1 MEGLPINIVDAAAA
15 LVLLFSAALA
25 FFRGMVH
32 ELLAVF
38 SWVGAAF
45 ATLYGYSYVQPISA
59 QYITV
64 QLLADVTAGVVIF
77 VVTLVVLSLA
87 TRIVSRRVQESS
99 LGPLDRSLG
108 LVFGIARGAVI
119 MAAAWL
125 ALTWWLPEADRPDWI
140 QEARSRPLMEEGSQ
154 LLLRVVPEELLQ
166 RSEEAIEDLEG
177 NKTGFGLLNNPLVK
191 NGENEE
197 ESGYT
202 DADRGDLNRLIEE
215 QTKP

>member
-1 MEGLPINIVDAAAA
+1 MEGLPINVVDAAAA

-32 ELLAVF
+32 ELLAVV

-45 ATLYGYSYVQPISA
+45 ATLYGYSYVQPVTA

-77 VVTLVVLSLA
+77 VVTLIVLSLA

-119 MAAAWL
+119 LAAAWL

-140 QEARSRPLMEEGSQ
+140 QEARSRPLMEEGGR
-154 LLLRVVPEELLQ
+154 LLLQVVPEELLE
-166 RSEEAIEDLEG
+166 RSEEAIEDIEG
-177 NKTGFGLLNNPLVK
+177 SQPGFGLLNNPLVK
-191 NGENEE
+191 NDENEA

-202 DADRGDLNRLIEE
+202 DADRGDMKGLIEE
-215 QTKP
+215 KTKP

>member
-1 MEGLPINIVDAAAA
+1 MEGLPINIVDIAAG

-32 ELLAVF
+32 ELLAVV

-45 ATLYGYSYVQPISA
+45 ATLYGYSYVQPITA

-87 TRIVSRRVQESS
+87 TRILSRRVQESS

-108 LVFGIARGAVI
+108 LIFGIARGAVI
-119 MAAAWL
+119 VAAAWL
-125 ALTWWLPEADRPDWI
+125 VMTWWLPEADRPDWI

-154 LLLRVVPEELLQ
+154 LLLQVVPEELLE

-177 NKTGFGLLNNPLVK
+177 SQTGFGLLNNPLVK
-191 NGENEE
+191 NGDNEP

>member
-1 MEGLPINIVDAAAA
+1 MEGLPINIVDIAAA

-32 ELLAVF
+32 ELLAVV

-45 ATLYGYSYVQPISA
+45 ATLYGYSYVQPITA

-77 VVTLVVLSLA
+77 VLTLVVLSLA

-99 LGPLDRSLG
+99 LGALDRSLG
-108 LVFGIARGAVI
+108 LIFGIARGAVI
-119 MAAAWL
+119 VAAAWL
-125 ALTWWLPEADRPDWI
+125 VLTWWLPEADRPDWI

-154 LLLRVVPEELLQ
+154 LLLRVVPEELLE

-177 NKTGFGLLNNPLVK
+177 SQTGFGLLNNPLAK
-191 NGENEE
+191 NGENEP

>member
-1 MEGLPINIVDAAAA
+1 MEGLPINIVDIAAA

-32 ELLAVF
+32 ELLAVV

-45 ATLYGYSYVQPISA
+45 ATLYGYSYVQPITA

-108 LVFGIARGAVI
+108 LIFGIARGAVI
-119 MAAAWL
+119 VAAAWL
-125 ALTWWLPEADRPDWI
+125 VLTWWLPEADRPDWI

-154 LLLRVVPEELLQ
+154 LLLQVVPEELLE

-177 NKTGFGLLNNPLVK
+177 SKTGFGLLNNPLVK
-191 NGENEE
+191 NGDNEA

-202 DADRGDLNRLIEE
+202 DADRGDMNRLIEE